1 MIRLFA
7 MDVDGTLTDGG
18 IYMDGERE
26 FKRFDVKDG
35 QGIAELL
42 NSGVRIAFI
51 SGRSSEP
58 TQQRADNLHISCCI
72 NGTRDKLIELR
83 RLCEEWHISQSEV
96 AFAGDDTP
104 DIECIKW
111 AGLGIAVSDA
121 HPLTAAAAD
130 FVTKAPGGRGAIRE
144 SAEYILKINNGE

>member
-1 MIRLFA
+1 

-18 IYMDGERE
+18 IYMDGARE

-35 QGIAELL
+35 QGIADLL
-42 NSGVRIAFI
+42 KRNIKIVFI
-51 SGRSSEP
+51 SGRYSEP

-72 NGTRDKLIELR
+72 NGTQDKLRDLS
-83 RLCEEWHISQSEV
+83 RLCGEWQISPSET
-96 AFAGDDTP
+96 AYAGDDVP
-104 DIECIKW
+104 DVECIKW

-121 HPLTAAAAD
+121 HPAAAAAAD

-144 SAEYILKINNGE
+144 SAEYILKLNNGE

>member
-1 MIRLFA
+1 

-42 NSGVRIAFI
+42 KRGVKIAFI
-51 SGRSSEP
+51 SGRCSEP
-58 TQQRADNLHISCCI
+58 TRQRADNLHISCCI
-72 NGTRDKLIELR
+72 NGTGDKLMELR
-83 RLCEEWHISQSEV
+83 RLCDEWHISQSEV

>member
-18 IYMDGERE
+18 IYMDGDRE

-42 NSGVRIAFI
+42 KRGVKIAFI

-72 NGTRDKLIELR
+72 NGTGDKLTELR